1 MNYMNRALRL
11 LLSCGLSCLS
21 CTLAAAPL
29 FVAAPPPSAM
39 TRPTSVDA
47 LLALPSSA
55 DVRWLRVDPAVV
67 DLPTR
72 QLEFALGG
80 HALRA
85 RWTHGERL
93 PGGGLLWEGQLEGAD
108 LADAT
113 VTLVR
118 SQAGITGSF
127 HVDGVLYR
135 LLPVRG
141 QDHLLVQ
148 VDRSRLPPDH
158 PPAGRAQQLR
168 DPSQAVPANTPP
180 ASADEAVIRLLVTAT
195 DAAVAAYPGDMQALV
210 QLAIAEAN
218 QSYRNSRLDM
228 RLELAGYMTSRY
240 AETGNMD
247 EDLRRFQHPAD
258 GFMDEIHA
266 HRDRLAADVG
276 ILVLDRGAACG
287 IASEIGAAAD
297 TAFAVLQQQCMAGDF
312 VLGHEIGHLHGARHD
327 LRRDPARKPFAH
339 GHGYWYQPPRTLGWR
354 TVMSYDCPTGCRRV
368 GYWSSPLLMHEGV
381 PIGTAQDEDN
391 RRVLDQARAIV
402 AGFR

>member
-1 MNYMNRALRL
+1 DLR
-11 LLSCGLSCLS
+11 
-21 CTLAAAPL
+21 
-29 FVAAPPPSAM
+29 
-39 TRPTSVDA
+39 
-47 LLALPSSA
+47 
-55 DVRWLRVDPAVV
+55 
-67 DLPTR
+67 TR

-210 QLAIAEAN
+210 QLAIAEA
-218 QSYRNSRLDM
+218 
-228 RLELAGYMTSRY
+228 
-240 AETGNMD
+240 
-247 EDLRRFQHPAD
+247 
-258 GFMDEIHA
+258 
-266 HRDRLAADVG
+266 
-276 ILVLDRGAACG
+276 
-287 IASEIGAAAD
+287 
-297 TAFAVLQQQCMAGDF
+297 
-312 VLGHEIGHLHGARHD
+312 
-327 LRRDPARKPFAH
+327 
-339 GHGYWYQPPRTLGWR
+339 
-354 TVMSYDCPTGCRRV
+354 
-368 GYWSSPLLMHEGV
+368 
-381 PIGTAQDEDN
+381 
-391 RRVLDQARAIV
+391 
-402 AGFR
+402 